1 MGSGSILGVKL
12 VFVVLLLVLVVAVAV
27 VASGRGT
34 ALADVEPDRPP
45 VGLPPEP
52 LTADDLHEVRLPT
65 ALRGYRMQEVD
76 EVLDR
81 LALELRARDARIAQ
95 LEAALTGG
103 AGPPAGPVRRD
114 DEEPT
119 RESAEEAGDG

>member
-1 MGSGSILGVKL
+1 MKL
-12 VFVVLLLVLVVAVAV
+12 VFVVLLLVLVVAIAV

-52 LTADDLHEVRLPT
+52 LTPGDLHAVRLPT

-81 LALELRARDARIAQ
+81 LALELTARDARIAE
-95 LEAALTGG
+95 LEAALTG
-103 AGPPAGPVRRD
+103 AGPPAAPASGPPRD
-114 DEEPT
+114 SAEEPT
-119 RESAEEAGDG
+119 DG

>member
-1 MGSGSILGVKL
+1 VPSGSIQGVKL
-12 VFVVLLLVLVVAVAV
+12 VFVVLLLVLVVAIAV

-34 ALADVEPDRPP
+34 ALGEVEPDRPP

-52 LTADDLHEVRLPT
+52 LTPGDLHAVRLPT

-81 LALELRARDARIAQ
+81 LAIELTARDTRIAE
-95 LEAALTGG
+95 LEAALAGTSPPAPPDRGG
-103 AGPPAGPVRRD
+103 AGGAR
-114 DEEPT
+114 EEP
-119 RESAEEAGDG
+119 SDG